1 MSVSYNDGATTNATK
16 KKNKTMIDGE
26 VVGNSPF
33 FVGDVVNQQ
42 THFTCN
48 EDLTRAA
55 LVISTI

>member
-1 MSVSYNDGATTNATK
+1 LSVSYNDGATTNATK
-16 KKNKTMIDGE
+16 KKNKIMIDGE

-48 EDLTRAA
+48 EDPTRAA